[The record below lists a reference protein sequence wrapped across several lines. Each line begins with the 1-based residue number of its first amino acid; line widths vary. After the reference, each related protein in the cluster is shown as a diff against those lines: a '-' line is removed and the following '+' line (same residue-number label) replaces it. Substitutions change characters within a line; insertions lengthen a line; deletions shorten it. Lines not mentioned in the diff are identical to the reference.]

1 MRNSWRNWERAQIC
15 NLGGCEFESHA
26 VSFDF
31 NKNERLCKGMNASS
45 FFKKNSSTILT
56 CIGGVGVVA
65 TWVMA
70 VKATPKALK
79 LIEKSK
85 EEKGEDLTTFEMV
98 KIAGPVYI
106 PSIITGAATIAC
118 IFGANILNK
127 RVQASIISA
136 YALAD
141 NSYKEYK
148 KKVEELY
155 GEGADRRVTQEIAKD
170 KYDETDILVD
180 GEKELFY
187 DNFSMRY
194 FESTMENV
202 IRAEYDLNRALS
214 VDNYAC
220 VNEFYDFLGI
230 EKIEG
235 GSSLGWSEA
244 ELFENTWCSWLDFR
258 HEKVVMD
265 DGLECY
271 IVYMSEEPSLRYL
284 DY

>member
-1 MRNSWRNWERAQIC
+1 
-15 NLGGCEFESHA
+15 
-26 VSFDF
+26 
-31 NKNERLCKGMNASS
+31 LCKGMNASS

-56 CIGGVGVVA
+56 CIGGIGVVA
-65 TWVMA
+65 TSVMA

-85 EEKGEDLTTFEMV
+85 EEKGEDLTKFEMV

-127 RVQASIISA
+127 RAQASIISA